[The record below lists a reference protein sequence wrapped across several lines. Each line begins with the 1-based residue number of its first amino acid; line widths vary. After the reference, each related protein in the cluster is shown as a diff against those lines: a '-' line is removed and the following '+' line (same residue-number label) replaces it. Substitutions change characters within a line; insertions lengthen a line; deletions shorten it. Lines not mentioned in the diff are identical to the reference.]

1 MANHTF
7 SDLKGKV
14 CVITGG
20 AGIIGTAIVKALA
33 AAGVKTVILDLRKA
47 VAEEL
52 ADTVSRESGT
62 DCAGMESNVLDMA
75 SLNEY

>member
-52 ADTVSRESGT
+52 ADAYQQGIWYRLCRYGEQ
-62 DCAGMESNVLDMA
+62 CARYGQP
-75 SLNEY
+75 